1 MDREEI
7 LSKSKKDNSFLDE
20 CEQQNKLKGQAIA
33 LLFTTM
39 VCILIFL
46 IKLFTHQGTADI
58 AVILLAI
65 LFSVMAY
72 RAYSEKSKT
81 NLVIAVF
88 SFGLMLYTFIEFILA
103 V

>member
-20 CEQQNKLKGQAIA
+20 CEQHNKLKGQAVA
-33 LLFTTM
+33 LLFTTV
-39 VCILIFL
+39 VCILILL
-46 IKLFTHQGTADI
+46 IKLFAHQSTADT

-65 LFSVMAY
+65 VFSVMAY

-81 NLVIAVF
+81 NLVIAGF
-88 SFGLMLYTFIEFILA
+88 SFVLMLYAFIEFILA